1 MERLSGIR
9 KSIAGCTLLIA
20 CISASAQKDPPLQG
34 KHLPSPPVYVRC
46 GILIADAR
54 KPPLK
59 NVDVIIAGG
68 KVTGVGPDLPVPDGA
83 QIVDFSQFTV
93 LPGLID
99 AHIHLWRG
107 AFYERPPVALTAL
120 RSQKAI
126 QYALSQG
133 IVAVRVLGSWDFV
146 DVALKR
152 AVDEGT
158 IIGPHV
164 IPAAHAI
171 STIGGHG
178 DLIDM
183 PWQFDLKDYYTPLH
197 GFINSPAE
205 AEEAVHLQ
213 LKYGARVIKVL
224 ASGGVVSPLD
234 SPDAEQVSPEELKV
248 IVEQAHMA
256 NVKVAAHAENIR
268 SIMAALDAGVD
279 SIEHGS
285 ELNQQAIDF
294 MRSHHVYLDPT
305 LFVIGN
311 IERMAKAGAMPSF
324 AAAKAAGLAA
334 NHYASFAMALRA
346 GLPMAVGSDQLYEP
360 GKGTVLDELVA
371 LVDHGM
377 PPQMAL
383 TAVTRNNADLL
394 SLPELGT
401 VAAGEEGDLLA
412 VQGDPLTN
420 IRAIR
425 NVRGVIFQGHMVP
438 DWVGH

>member
-1 MERLSGIR
+1 MQRSLAICVLLFTCIA
-9 KSIAGCTLLIA
+9 SIAQERPSVQKRPVASQTL
-20 CISASAQKDPPLQG
+20 
-34 KHLPSPPVYVRC
+34 YVRC
-46 GILIADAR
+46 GTLIADAQ
-54 KPPLK
+54 KPAIK
-59 NVDVIIAGG
+59 DADVIITDG
-68 KVTGVGPDLPVPDGA
+68 KITAVGSNLPVPAGA
-83 QIVDFSQFTV
+83 QMLDLSQDTV

-107 AFYERPPVALTAL
+107 AFYERPPVGLTAL

-126 QYALSQG
+126 QYGLSQG

-146 DVALKR
+146 DVSLKR

-158 IIGPHV
+158 IIGPHI
-164 IPAAHAI
+164 IPAGHAI

-183 PWQFDLKDYYTPLH
+183 PWQFALKDYYTPLH

-213 LKYGARVIKVL
+213 LKYGAGVIKVL
-224 ASGGVVSPLD
+224 VSGGVISPLD

-256 NVKVAAHAENIR
+256 NVKVAVHAENIR

-285 ELNQQAIDF
+285 ELNPQAIDL
-294 MRSHHVYLDPT
+294 MKSRRVYLDPT

-311 IERMAKAGAMPSF
+311 IERMAKAGAMSDF
-324 AAAKAAGLAA
+324 VARKASALAA
-334 NHYASFAMALRA
+334 RHYASFAMALKA

-360 GKGTVLDELVA
+360 GKATVLDELIT

-377 PPQMAL
+377 SPQMAL
-383 TAVTRNNADLL
+383 TDATKNNADLL
-394 SLPELGT
+394 GLPELGT
-401 VAAGEEGDLLA
+401 VATGMEGDLVA
-412 VQGDPLTN
+412 VHGDPLTD
-420 IRAIR
+420 ISAIKQ
-425 NVRGVIFQGHMVP
+425 VQAVVFKGKLVPTWPGH
-438 DWVGH
+438 

>member
-1 MERLSGIR
+1 MRRVLVSC
-9 KSIAGCTLLIA
+9 ALLFT
-20 CISASAQKDPPLQG
+20 CITASTQENPSVQKQ
-34 KHLPSPPVYVRC
+34 HLASKTVYVRC
-46 GILIADAR
+46 GTLIADAQ

-59 NVDVIIAGG
+59 DADVIITDRKISA
-68 KVTGVGPDLPVPDGA
+68 VGQNLRVPAGA
-83 QIVDFSQFTV
+83 QILDFSQDTV

-99 AHIHLWRG
+99 AHVHLWRG
-107 AFYERPPVALTAL
+107 TFYERPPVGLTAL

-126 QYALSQG
+126 QYGLSQG

-152 AVDEGT
+152 AVDEDT
-158 IIGPHV
+158 IIGPH
-164 IPAAHAI
+164 IFPAGHAI

-183 PWQFDLKDYYTPLH
+183 PWQFALKDYYTPLH

-224 ASGGVVSPLD
+224 VSGGVISPLD

-256 NVKVAAHAENIR
+256 NVKVAVHAENIR

-285 ELNQQAIDF
+285 ELDRQAIDL
-294 MRSHHVYLDPT
+294 MKSRHVYLDPT
-305 LFVIGN
+305 LFVIDQL
-311 IERMAKAGAMPSF
+311 ERMAKAGAMPNF
-324 AAAKAAGLAA
+324 VAAKAGALATR
-334 NHYASFAMALRA
+334 HYASFAMALKA
-346 GLPMAVGSDQLYEP
+346 GLSMAAGSDQLYEP
-360 GKGTVLDELVA
+360 GKATVLDEVIA

-377 PPQMAL
+377 SPQMAL

-394 SLPELGT
+394 GLPELGT
-401 VAAGEEGDLLA
+401 VASGKEADLVA
-412 VQGDPLTN
+412 VHGDPLTD
-420 IRAIR
+420 IRAIK
-425 NVRGVIFQGHMVP
+425 NVRSVVFKGELVPIWLGH
-438 DWVGH
+438 